1 MRLWYLRRAVPWSAL
16 LVSLSAAGLLTLL
29 LHRWPE
35 VSIVGLPLVA
45 ASCAAG
51 AGFVYDEPA
60 AAIASVTPRAG
71 WWRGSARLLAALPPL
86 TAVLVLLAV
95 MPDELRLDR
104 NGWWLIGAAFVLLAV
119 VPAAWAARSQVGK
132 PGGVV
137 AGGAVLLGI
146 APVVLSM
153 MLGWEPIYPFGEFAT
168 WVQAFWVAVGLLAA
182 VGCAA
187 AMVAFGRLDRA
198 RGQRLPPDVRA
209 IPCRA
214 ARGWDQ
220 AGR

>member
-1 MRLWYLRRAVPWSAL
+1 MRLWYLQRAVPWTAL
-16 LVSLSAAGLLTLL
+16 LGSLSAAGVLTLL

-45 ASCAAG
+45 ACCAAA

-60 AAIASVTPRAG
+60 SAIASVTPRAG
-71 WWRGSARLLAALPPL
+71 WWRGSTRLLAAFPPL
-86 TAVLVLLAV
+86 AAALVLLAT
-95 MPDELRLDR
+95 MPAELRLDR
-104 NGWWLIGAAFVLLAV
+104 GGWWLIGAAFVVLAV
-119 VPAAWAARSQVGK
+119 APAAWAARHQVSR

-153 MLGWEPIYPFGEFAT
+153 LLGWEPIYPFGDFAT
-168 WVQAFWVAVGLLAA
+168 WVRALWTTVASLGA

-187 AMVAFGRLDRA
+187 AMLTFGRL
-198 RGQRLPPDVRA
+198 
-209 IPCRA
+209 
-214 ARGWDQ
+214 
-220 AGR
+220 GRSPA